1 MAAVEIVE
9 RWLDAG
15 GIRTRYLEAGAGEP
29 IVFIH
34 GGYAGDPALAESAD
48 GWAIALRDMGRG
60 FRCIAPDRLGQG
72 CTANPENDA
81 GYAMSAAVAH
91 IIAFLEALGGSAH
104 LVGHGH
110 GGYVAAAVTLE
121 APARVRS
128 CTILSSELVCPGG
141 GAELVLAGNP
151 HAPFSRESAR
161 FVLEKITLRHEHIT
175 PDLLDRIAAI
185 FASPKYRAA
194 AAKMADD
201 GLYDTLYLPRLRADR
216 DRVFARLAQAGILRP
231 VALIWG
237 RDDPVAGL
245 DLAYAAFGAFARHEL
260 RCELH
265 VVNGAGHYAFRERPD
280 TVHRMIANFVENVR
294 HGV

>member
-1 MAAVEIVE
+1 MAAVEIAE

-34 GGYAGDPALAESAD
+34 GGHAGDPALAESAD
-48 GWAIALRDMGRG
+48 GWAIALSDMGRG

-72 CTANPENDA
+72 GTANPDSDD

-110 GGYVAAAVTLE
+110 GGYIAAAVTLE
-121 APARVRS
+121 APARARS
-128 CTILSSELVCPGG
+128 CAILSSELVCPGG
-141 GAELVLAGNP
+141 GGDLVLAGNP
-151 HAPFSRESAR
+151 HAPLSRESAR
-161 FVLEKITLRHEHIT
+161 FVLENSSFRHEHIT
-175 PDLLDRIAAI
+175 ADLLDRIAAI
-185 FASPKYRAA
+185 FASAKYRAA

-201 GLYDTLYLPRLRADR
+201 GLYDTIYLPRLRADR
-216 DRVFARLAQAGILRP
+216 DRMFARLAQTAILRP

-237 RDDPVAGL
+237 RDDPLAGL
-245 DLAYAAFGAFARHEL
+245 DFAYAAYGAFARHEL

-265 VVNGAGHYAFRERPD
+265 VVNGAGHYAFRETPD
-280 TVHRMIANFVENVR
+280 AVHRMIANFVENVR